1 MGVPLSERNR
11 AEHKRYKEDVE
22 REGKSFWPYAVLHDA
37 IMSLVVVAVIIALAC
52 IWYFTADGIEAGL
65 LGPWYATEADPGTI
79 SRISRIVGIP
89 TVPSTTDS
97 GHLKIRRR

>member
-37 IMSLVVVAVIIALAC
+37 IMSLVVVAVIIVLAC

-79 SRISRIVGIP
+79 SFVPRPDWFFYFLFYLLRIFKWP
-89 TVPSTTDS
+89 
-97 GHLKIRRR
+97 